1 MQVVMAFTTIGTS
14 AEFSLDLPFPPMF
27 PLSLS
32 TSLTTVRRL
41 ATTTVK
47 RQVRHFSN
55 PQGYD
60 ALVLGTY
67 SDLQLTATQGI
78 SSSTRNQI
86 LEQLS
91 VANLTKKDD
100 VRLLYNVGGIKQLA
114 VVSLGE
120 KPTGN
125 TSQDTALETARRSVS
140 GWHK

>member
-1 MQVVMAFTTIGTS
+1 
-14 AEFSLDLPFPPMF
+14 MF

-67 SDLQLTATQGI
+67 SDLQLAATQGI

-91 VANLTKKDD
+91 ASNLTKKDD

-120 KPTGN
+120 KPTDN